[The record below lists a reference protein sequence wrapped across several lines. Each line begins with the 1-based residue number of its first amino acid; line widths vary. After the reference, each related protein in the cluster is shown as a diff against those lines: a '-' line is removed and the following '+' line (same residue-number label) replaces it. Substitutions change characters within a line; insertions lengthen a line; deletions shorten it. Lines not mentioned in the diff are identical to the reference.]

1 MRKIFGDYCNFA
13 VNFIKIMGDNNFFY
27 IDVREILNAKV
38 PETAKKIPGFVVR
51 WLSKLIWQ
59 DEVNQFLKLY
69 GHTQGVDFMNNA
81 VKYFEITLQVKDENN
96 LPGSDKP
103 CIFVSNHPLGGLDG
117 ICLASYL
124 GNRYGERIRYLV
136 NDILYFIRPLQS
148 IFLPVNKHG
157 SQGSLAARKLNEA
170 FNSEN
175 QIITFPAGLCSR
187 KIAGK
192 IQDLEWKKMF
202 ITKAVEHKRDIV
214 PVYFEGKN
222 SNFFYNLAN
231 LRKRLKIKFNIEML
245 FLPREL
251 FKAVGST
258 YTIHFGEPIPWQ
270 TFDASKN
277 RQQWADW
284 VKNIVYNTIK

>member
-1 MRKIFGDYCNFA
+1 
-13 VNFIKIMGDNNFFY
+13 
-27 IDVREILNAKV
+27 
-38 PETAKKIPGFVVR
+38 
-51 WLSKLIWQ
+51 
-59 DEVNQFLKLY
+59 
-69 GHTQGVDFMNNA
+69 
-81 VKYFEITLQVKDENN
+81 
-96 LPGSDKP
+96 
-103 CIFVSNHPLGGLDG
+103 
-117 ICLASYL
+117 
-124 GNRYGERIRYLV
+124 
-136 NDILYFIRPLQS
+136 
-148 IFLPVNKHG
+148 LPVNKHG
-157 SQGSLAARKLNEA
+157 SQGSLAARRLNEA

-251 FKAVGST
+251 FKAKGST
-258 YTIHFGEPIPWQ
+258 YTIHFGEPVPWQ
-270 TFDASKN
+270 TFDSSKN
-277 RQQWADW
+277 RQQWTDW
-284 VKNIVYNTIK
+284 MKNIVYNTIR